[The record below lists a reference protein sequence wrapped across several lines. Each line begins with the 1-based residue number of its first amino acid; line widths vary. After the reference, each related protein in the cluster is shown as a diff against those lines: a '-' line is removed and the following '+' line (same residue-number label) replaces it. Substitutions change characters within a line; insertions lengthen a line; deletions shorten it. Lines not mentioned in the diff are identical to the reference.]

1 MDDGRIVVG
10 VDESASA
17 RDAAAWA
24 ADVASVRGAPLHL
37 VHVVPGGTGDS
48 PITVSP
54 SWLTELRAAA
64 ARAGAQS
71 EGTEIVPGNAVDVL
85 AARAADA
92 RMLVLGSYGSGAWS
106 GMLAGSVAL
115 GLIERV
121 RCPVVIVRGSAP
133 QIPPPRG
140 GPVIVGVDGTPFGQ
154 AALGFAAELARSLG
168 SGLTAVHTWTDVAAD
183 RAGGLHRI
191 ADDEAALTEQATARL
206 DAALARVTAA
216 CPELPVERVVVGDTP
231 LRALMNAAAG
241 ARLIVVG
248 HRSSRPDR
256 GMALGSTS
264 QALVE
269 FAPCPVAVVTAA
281 DG

>member
-1 MDDGRIVVG
+1 MNDGRIVVG
-10 VDESASA
+10 VDGSASA

-24 ADVASVRGAPLHL
+24 ADVASSWGAPLHL

-54 SWLTELRAAA
+54 GWLTELRAAA
-64 ARAGAQS
+64 VRAGAEPDGS
-71 EGTEIVPGNAVDVL
+71 EIVPGNAVDVL
-85 AARAADA
+85 AARATGA

-106 GMLAGSVAL
+106 GTLAGSVAL

-121 RCPVVIVRGSAP
+121 GCPVVVVRGSAP

-140 GPVIVGVDGTPFGQ
+140 GPVVVGVDGTPFGQ

-191 ADDEAALTEQATARL
+191 DDDEAALAGQAAMRL
-206 DAALARVTAA
+206 DAALAQVTAA
-216 CPELPVERVVVGDTP
+216 CPQLPVERSVVGDTP

-248 HRSSRPDR
+248 HRSSRPGR

-269 FAPCPVAVVTAA
+269 FAPCPVAVVKPA